1 MGKNKIDFSVISSFC
16 MNDIVNDDGIGI
28 KTNTDTESLKKLLSS
43 LGIQLSSENE
53 DLYKLILWNDEI
65 NSMEYVMESLYIIC
79 ELDEKE
85 SFKIMMEAHIAGRA
99 IAKSGSYDEIL
110 IMKNALNKKNIEAT
124 IEK

>member
-1 MGKNKIDFSVISSFC
+1 M
-16 MNDIVNDDGIGI
+16 M
-28 KTNTDTESLKKLLSS
+28 
-43 LGIQLSSENE
+43 
-53 DLYKLILWNDEI
+53 KLIVWNI
-65 NSMEYVMESLYIIC
+65 MESLYIIC

-85 SFKIMMEAHIAGRA
+85 SFKIMMEAHIAGA